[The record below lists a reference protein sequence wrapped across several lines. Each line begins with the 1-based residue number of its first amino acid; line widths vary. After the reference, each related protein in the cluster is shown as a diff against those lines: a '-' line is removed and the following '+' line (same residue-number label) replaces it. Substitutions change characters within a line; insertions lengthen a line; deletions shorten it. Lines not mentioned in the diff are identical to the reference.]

1 MPLLNYTT
9 KVGAGVTVSQ
19 IQQILAAGGAS
30 AVLTEYNAA
39 RELVAVNFR
48 LQTAFGEV
56 AYSLPANVPAVIIA
70 LNKQVEQKKL
80 PRRYRN
86 DKEQAQRIA
95 WRIVKDWIEAQL
107 AIDQIGCAKL
117 EQVMLP
123 FAVDESG
130 KTFYDRLVTRGN
142 LLLT

>member
-9 KVGAGVTVSQ
+9 KVGAGVTVAQ

-39 RELVAVNFR
+39 REIVAVNFR
-48 LQTAFGEV
+48 LHTAFGEI
-56 AYSLPANVPAVIIA
+56 AYRLPANVPAVIIA
-70 LNKQVEQKKL
+70 LNKQVDAKKL

-86 DKEQAQRIA
+86 DKEQAERIA

-117 EQVMLP
+117 EQVMLS

-142 LLLT
+142 LLLQ